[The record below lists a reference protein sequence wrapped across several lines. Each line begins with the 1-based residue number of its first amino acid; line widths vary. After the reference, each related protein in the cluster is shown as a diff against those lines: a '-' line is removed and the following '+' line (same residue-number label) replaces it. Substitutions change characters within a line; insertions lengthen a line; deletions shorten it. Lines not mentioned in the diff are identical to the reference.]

1 MKHFFLSCLLMLIC
15 CSITFAQQENSIWAF
30 GSGSGLDFTSGG
42 PVALSTSIDAR
53 EGTASVSSASGQL
66 LFYTEGYTI
75 WDRNG
80 NPMPNGSVLTPFAT
94 TLTPSPTAS
103 STQGSLI
110 VPVPGSSSHYYVFSM
125 TCLETGPDAFRL
137 YYSIVDMNA
146 NGGLGDVI
154 AGQKGILLDSMLSER
169 LTAVVGDWCN
179 IWLLTSSASGPA
191 IKAFEITAS
200 GLNTTPVISPVM
212 PGTAIDG
219 SVGVLVVSPDG
230 HKLAATQFGFTNG
243 VTLFDFNNGVATNA
257 SNILPNGGAYGADF
271 SPDNSKLYTIQDRL
285 NQFDLS
291 SNSTPAIIASR
302 IVFGF
307 FTPLSQIKR
316 APDGKLYFVGT
327 ATTMHQVSDPN
338 AAGTAC
344 GIILN
349 AVQISGSA
357 MLGLPNVVPVMHTD
371 TIYSSHVVKAA
382 CFSSEHVLQAQNTNN
397 TWGHIWNS
405 GATTPYLIADTPGL
419 YWVNYRKSPC
429 TTYVDT
435 FKLLFLSGP
444 LPQVTIT
451 ASCAGSD
458 NGKASVISAA
468 TDTNTYTFV
477 WANAAGDTLSLS
489 DSLVAAAAGSYTLRI
504 TSVFCDTILQVS
516 IPEVDYKV
524 SFNSNDILCEDTDMQ
539 LQNTSP
545 NHFTS
550 FLWNFG
556 DGNIS
561 NLLNPLIRYADPG
574 TYEITLTGTGPICS
588 DTLKKQIVIDPLLSG
603 HFETDRDSICTG
615 EAIVFTVEG
624 DSTLQRQYW
633 EFGDGVSFNSTFESN
648 TSHAYDR
655 AGRWPVTLAA
665 TYRACPATF
674 HADTVHIFPVPKV
687 DLGPDTF
694 LCLDG
699 RAFHL
704 KNKVLLEEGNYQYAW
719 NTGSTDSVLKIVHP
733 GTYKLS
739 ITAAPLGC
747 SNTETVEVRKD
758 CYIDMPNV
766 FTPNGDGLNDYFFPR
781 QLLSRSLA
789 QFEMYVYNRWGQVVF
804 HTRENNGRGWDG
816 RFNNTEQPGGVYLYT
831 VTATIEGRGAERYEG
846 NVTLLR

>member
-1 MKHFFLSCLLMLIC
+1 MKHFFLFCFLMLIC
-15 CSITFAQQENSIWAF
+15 SGVASAQQENSIWAF
-30 GSGSGLDFTSGG
+30 GSGSGLDFTSGS
-42 PVALSTSIDAR
+42 PAALSTSMEAR
-53 EGTASVSSASGQL
+53 EGTASVSSATGQL

-80 NPMPNGSVLTPFAT
+80 NPMPNGTNLTPFAT
-94 TLTPSPTAS
+94 TLNPSPTAS
-103 STQGSLI
+103 STQGSVI

-125 TCLETGPDAFRL
+125 TCLEMGAAAFRL

-154 AGQKGILLDSMLSER
+154 AGQKTILVDSMLSER

-179 IWLLTSSASGPA
+179 IWLLTSSATGPA

-200 GLNTTPVISPVM
+200 GLNTTPVISPAG
-212 PGTAIDG
+212 PGTALDG

-257 SNILPNGGAYGADF
+257 STILPNGGAYGADF
-271 SPDNSKLYTIQDRL
+271 SPDNSKLYTLQDRV

-327 ATTMHQVSDPN
+327 ASTLNQIADPN
-338 AAGTAC
+338 AAGAAC
-344 GIILN
+344 NIILN
-349 AVQISGSA
+349 AVPVSGSA
-357 MLGLPNVVPVMHTD
+357 MLGLPNVVPVMLTD
-371 TIYSSHVVKAA
+371 TVYSSQVVKAG
-382 CFSSEHVLQAQNTNN
+382 CFSSDHVLQAQYTNN

-405 GATTPYLIADTPGL
+405 GATTPYLVTDTAGL

-444 LPQVTIT
+444 LPQVALT
-451 ASCAGSD
+451 ASCAGSN
-458 NGKASVISAA
+458 NGKARVTAAA

-477 WANAAGDTLSLS
+477 WASAAGDTLSFS
-489 DSLVAAAAGSYTLRI
+489 DSLVAVPAGYYNLHI
-504 TSVFCDTILQVS
+504 TSVFCDTLLTVT
-516 IPEVDYKV
+516 IPEVNYKV
-524 SFNSNDILCEDTDMQ
+524 GFDHEDILCEDTDMQ
-539 LQNTSP
+539 LQNTSS
-545 NHFTS
+545 NHFAG
-550 FLWNFG
+550 FVWDFG
-556 DGNIS
+556 DGNTS
-561 NLLNPLIRYADPG
+561 SLFSPLIRYTDPG
-574 TYEITLTGTGPICS
+574 TYEITLTGIGSICR
-588 DTLKKQIVIDPLLSG
+588 DTLRKQIIVDPQLAG
-603 HFETDRDSICTG
+603 TFVADRDSICTG
-615 EAIVFTVEG
+615 EAIVFTLEG

-633 EFGDGVSFNSTFESN
+633 EFGDGTDFNSTLENS
-648 TSHAYDR
+648 TSHAFDR
-655 AGRWPVTLAA
+655 AGRWPVSLAA

-699 RAFHL
+699 RSFNL
-704 KNKVLLEEGNYQYAW
+704 KNRAPMEEGSYQYAW

-733 GTYKLS
+733 GTYRLS
-739 ITAAPLGC
+739 ISAAPLGC
-747 SNTETVEVRKD
+747 SNAESVAVRKD

-781 QLLSRSLA
+781 QLLSRSLSR
-789 QFEMYVYNRWGQVVF
+789 FEMHVYNRWGQVIF

-816 RFNNTEQPGGVYLYT
+816 RFNDTEQPQGVYLYK
-831 VTATIEGRGAERYEG
+831 VTAIIEGRGEERYEG